1 MEDEEDF
8 DLIGK
13 VAAPTD
19 DDDIDDVEEKDTS
32 KEEAEEDEVD
42 DSKEEEK
49 ADEGEPDEDTEAEE
63 KPTQPAKDNKTKALD
78 AERARRKAAEKE
90 LKELKAKLEA
100 EKLAQT
106 QEEQIAKEREAYKQ
120 KMLDGDIVDEEVAD
134 KLLDVFGDDIIK
146 NKIANQKREED
157 EDFDMKFSELKK
169 DELYMDADVYKP
181 RIKELVNK
189 GLTIEEAYGAAVGS
203 GRLSQL
209 KKDLEIE
216 VEQKLLNNN
225 NKADATDVGHAE
237 VKGEVKR
244 GKYTKR
250 EQEIA
255 RETGVSLEEVH
266 KRYMRPGEL
275 FSIDDLENL

>member
-19 DDDIDDVEEKDTS
+19 DDDIEDEAETS
-32 KEEAEEDEVD
+32 KDEAEEEETVKDEEETSD
-42 DSKEEEK
+42 ESEPDEEETEEEK
-49 ADEGEPDEDTEAEE
+49 P
-63 KPTQPAKDNKTKALD
+63 KPQDNRTKALI
-78 AERARRKAAEKE
+78 AERAKRKEAERK
-90 LKELKAKLEA
+90 LKELEAQLNA

-181 RIKELVNK
+181 RIKELVAK

-266 KRYMRPGEL
+266 KRYMKPGEL

>member
-1 MEDEEDF
+1 MEELEEDF

-19 DDDIDDVEEKDTS
+19 DDDVDDEKEEETS
-32 KEEAEEDEVD
+32 KDEAEEEETVKDEEETSD
-42 DSKEEEK
+42 ESEPDEEETEEEK
-49 ADEGEPDEDTEAEE
+49 P
-63 KPTQPAKDNKTKALD
+63 KPQDNRTKALI
-78 AERARRKAAEKE
+78 AERAKRKEAERK
-90 LKELKAKLEA
+90 LKELEAQLNA

-181 RIKELVNK
+181 RIKELVSK

>member
-19 DDDIDDVEEKDTS
+19 DDDVN
-32 KEEAEEDEVD
+32 DE
-42 DSKEEEK
+42 KEEETSK
-49 ADEGEPDEDTEAEE
+49 DEAEKEDTVKDEEETSDESEPDEEETEEE
-63 KPTQPAKDNKTKALD
+63 KPKAQDNRAKALS
-78 AERARRKAAEKE
+78 AERARRKEAERK
-90 LKELKAKLEA
+90 LKELEAKINA

-120 KMLDGDIVDEEVAD
+120 KMLAGDIVDEEVAD

-181 RIKELVNK
+181 RIKELVAK

>member
-1 MEDEEDF
+1 MTMEDEEDF

-19 DDDIDDVEEKDTS
+19 DDDQDEEEEASTK
-32 KEEAEEDEVD
+32 EAEEDEVD
-42 DSKEEEK
+42 DSKEEETS
-49 ADEGEPDEDTEAEE
+49 DESEPDEDTEEE
-63 KPTQPAKDNKTKALD
+63 KKPAKDNKTKALD
-78 AERARRKAAEKE
+78 AERARRKAAEKK
-90 LKELKAKLEA
+90 LKELEAQINA

-157 EDFDMKFSELKK
+157 ENFDIEFSKLKE

-181 RIKELVNK
+181 KIKELVLK
-189 GLTIEEAYGAAVGS
+189 GLTMEEAYGAAVSS
-203 GRLSQL
+203 GRLSQM
-209 KKDLEIE
+209 KKDIEIE
-216 VEQKLLNNN
+216 VEQKLLNNQN
-225 NKADATDVGHAE
+225 RADATDVGHAE

-255 RETGVSLEEVH
+255 RETGMSLEEVH
-266 KRYMRPGEL
+266 KRYMRPGEI

>member
-19 DDDIDDVEEKDTS
+19 DDDIDDEKEEETS
-32 KEEAEEDEVD
+32 KKEAEEEDVVKDEEETSD
-42 DSKEEEK
+42 ESEPDEEETEEEK
-49 ADEGEPDEDTEAEE
+49 P
-63 KPTQPAKDNKTKALD
+63 KSQDNKTKALD
-78 AERARRKAAEKE
+78 AERARRKEAERK
-90 LKELKAKLEA
+90 LKELEAKINA

-120 KMLDGDIVDEEVAD
+120 KMLAGDIVDEEVAD

-181 RIKELVNK
+181 RIKELVAK

>member
-1 MEDEEDF
+1 MTMEDEEDF

-19 DDDIDDVEEKDTS
+19 DDDIDDEKEEETS
-32 KEEAEEDEVD
+32 KKEAEEEDVVKDEEETSD
-42 DSKEEEK
+42 ESEPDEEETEEEK
-49 ADEGEPDEDTEAEE
+49 P
-63 KPTQPAKDNKTKALD
+63 KSQDNKTKALD
-78 AERARRKAAEKE
+78 AERARRKEAERK
-90 LKELKAKLEA
+90 LKELEAKINA

-120 KMLDGDIVDEEVAD
+120 KMLAGDIVDEEVAD

-181 RIKELVNK
+181 RIKELVAK